1 MRFDMNNIHTI
12 FESAKSKNCVPSE
25 HADKSGS
32 KIDATLGDSDL
43 IGLFDNIC
51 PICGDVFASM
61 KDAAAD
67 PKNLKLTMVKTE
79 DLGEATKIYI
89 EAVEFATF
97 CEAADLNIGE
107 AAEEILDTCK
117 GMVPGSNDSELHVV
131 FPSEA
136 LNKGELGSTRFG
148 RDIRNDWAMQ
158 LLTGCRRYGIHVNS
172 GVEDGEPVTES
183 AYKKAMNE
191 AASKKPLGYEAC
203 IKRDKA
209 LIERE
214 VNAASKEVYK
224 TFKDNVSSHYEKY
237 MDEFYK
243 KNKTAPKFD
252 GLTHETDLYAI
263 ELNTNAYIDICL
275 FYQDRVCKLLN
286 KSEKLKALGYKFET
300 EDYHGIFIRNAAAQA
315 INEGVVQKIIDKI
328 KNRNNHSDELV
339 FTSSQYAAYRKAII
353 EISKKYEHV
362 GKYLYVLTYKDL
374 CRVGCDG
381 ETSDGFE
388 YWVAAFDTDDRR
400 DDKEIRSYEKGD
412 GNQDFVDNL
421 DKERND
427 FVKEL
432 NSANINGAKFDSDFN
447 GHRFDLTMTVPKST
461 HVKESSESIEEGF
474 GRHGFRDVKPL
485 RDDKDGNK
493 KREYS
498 NDGLELPSAP
508 DEGLPELDLPSD
520 PDTDLPKLD
529 LPKAVDEAYSESK
542 TLKGVKIYIDG
553 PSKKIDVAIKL
564 CNKNWSRI
572 VNEAAE
578 DWFNRIDRCDDDGSL
593 KKTYPTVSAVK
604 SHMTLD
610 TVRYSSEE
618 KRNNPIC
625 GSMDLSFDVDP
636 EIDPNHFYTLYVDF
650 DKDQSIRFD
659 SIFDG

>member
-148 RDIRNDWAMQ
+148 RDVRNDWAMQ

-191 AASKKPLGYEAC
+191 AASKKLLSYEAC

-263 ELNTNAYIDICL
+263 ELNTNAYVDICL

-300 EDYHGIFIRNAAAQA
+300 EDYPGIFIRNAAAQA
-315 INEGVVQKIIDKI
+315 IKEAAEDVN
-328 KNRNNHSDELV
+328 DE
-339 FTSSQYAAYRKAII
+339 T
-353 EISKKYEHV
+353 
-362 GKYLYVLTYKDL
+362 
-374 CRVGCDG
+374 
-381 ETSDGFE
+381 
-388 YWVAAFDTDDRR
+388 
-400 DDKEIRSYEKGD
+400 
-412 GNQDFVDNL
+412 
-421 DKERND
+421 
-427 FVKEL
+427 
-432 NSANINGAKFDSDFN
+432 
-447 GHRFDLTMTVPKST
+447 
-461 HVKESSESIEEGF
+461 IEEGF

-485 RDDKDGNK
+485 RDDKDGDK
-493 KREYS
+493 DDDKFTTRP
-498 NDGLELPSAP
+498 DGSKWQNSI
-508 DEGLPELDLPSD
+508 DLPDDNGGWVNSIN
-520 PDTDLPKLD
+520 L
-529 LPKAVDEAYSESK
+529 DEAATESK
-542 TLKGVKIYIDG
+542 TFKGVKIYIDG
-553 PSKKIDVAIKL
+553 PSENIDLAIKL
-564 CNKNWSRI
+564 CNKNWSKI
-572 VNEAAE
+572 VNEAAK
-578 DWFNRIDRCDDDGSL
+578 RML
-593 KKTYPTVSAVK
+593 KKALSRLGTVDEKFKDVDS
-604 SHMTLD
+604 
-610 TVRYSSEE
+610 VRKNLKLEGVMYDNEGN
-618 KRNNPIC
+618 KYNPIC
-625 GSMDLSFDVDP
+625 GTMNLSFDTVPSLDP
-636 EIDPNHFYTLYVDF
+636 HHSFALYVDF
-650 DKDQSIRFD
+650 DKDQNIEFD
-659 SIFDG
+659 SAYDG

>member
-148 RDIRNDWAMQ
+148 RDVRNDWAMQ
-158 LLTGCRRYGIHVNS
+158 LLTGCCRYGIHVNS

-209 LIERE
+209 LIECE

-224 TFKDNVSSHYEKY
+224 TFKDNISSNYEKY
-237 MDEFYK
+237 MMDEFYK

-263 ELNTNAYIDICL
+263 ELNTDAYVDICL

-300 EDYHGIFIRNAAAQA
+300 EDYPGIFIRNAAAQA
-315 INEGVVQKIIDKI
+315 IKEAAEDMN
-328 KNRNNHSDELV
+328 DE
-339 FTSSQYAAYRKAII
+339 T
-353 EISKKYEHV
+353 
-362 GKYLYVLTYKDL
+362 
-374 CRVGCDG
+374 
-381 ETSDGFE
+381 
-388 YWVAAFDTDDRR
+388 
-400 DDKEIRSYEKGD
+400 
-412 GNQDFVDNL
+412 
-421 DKERND
+421 
-427 FVKEL
+427 
-432 NSANINGAKFDSDFN
+432 
-447 GHRFDLTMTVPKST
+447 
-461 HVKESSESIEEGF
+461 IEEGF

-485 RDDKDGNK
+485 RDDKDGNDD
-493 KREYS
+493 
-498 NDGLELPSAP
+498 NDGWV
-508 DEGLPELDLPSD
+508 DNI
-520 PDTDLPKLD
+520 KLD
-529 LPKAVDEAYSESK
+529 EAATESK
-542 TLKGVKIYIDG
+542 TFKGVKIYING
-553 PSKKIDVAIKL
+553 PSENIDLAIKL
-564 CNKNWSRI
+564 CNKNWSKI
-572 VNEAAE
+572 VNEAAK
-578 DWFNRIDRCDDDGSL
+578 RML
-593 KKTYPTVSAVK
+593 KEALSGLGTVDEKFKDVDS
-604 SHMTLD
+604 
-610 TVRYSSEE
+610 VRKNLKLEGVMYDNEG
-618 KRNNPIC
+618 KKYNPIC
-625 GSMDLSFDVDP
+625 GTMNLSFDTVPSLDP
-636 EIDPNHFYTLYVDF
+636 HHSFTLYVDF
-650 DKDQSIRFD
+650 DKDQNIEFD
-659 SIFDG
+659 SIYDG

>member
-51 PICGDVFASM
+51 PIRGDVFASM

-148 RDIRNDWAMQ
+148 RDVRNDWAMQ

-191 AASKKPLGYEAC
+191 AEAINENFIKK
-203 IKRDKA
+203 I
-209 LIERE
+209 IEKIGKK
-214 VNAASKEVYK
+214 NDHSKEV
-224 TFKDNVSSHYEKY
+224 TF
-237 MDEFYK
+237 
-243 KNKTAPKFD
+243 TR
-252 GLTHETDLYAI
+252 G
-263 ELNTNAYIDICL
+263 
-275 FYQDRVCKLLN
+275 
-286 KSEKLKALGYKFET
+286 
-300 EDYHGIFIRNAAAQA
+300 
-315 INEGVVQKIIDKI
+315 
-328 KNRNNHSDELV
+328 
-339 FTSSQYAAYRKAII
+339 QYSVYSKAISG
-353 EISKKYEHV
+353 ISKKYDHV
-362 GKYLYVLTYKDL
+362 GKYLSIFSYKDI
-374 CRVGCDG
+374 CNIGYYPREG
-381 ETSDGFE
+381 E
-388 YWVAAFDTDDRR
+388 YLVAVFDTDDRR
-400 DDKEIRSYEKGD
+400 NDKEIRSYEQGD
-412 GNQDFVDNL
+412 GNHDFVEKL
-421 DKERND
+421 EKEIKS
-427 FVKEL
+427 FVNEL
-432 NSANINGAKFDSDFN
+432 NSFIGKHAKFDYDFD
-447 GHRFDLTMTVPKST
+447 GHRFELFMSVDESVS
-461 HVKESSESIEEGF
+461 VKEAAEDVNDESIEEGF

-553 PSKKIDVAIKL
+553 PSKKIDIAIKL
-564 CNKNWSRI
+564 CNKNWSKI

-578 DWFNRIDRCDDDGSL
+578 DWFNRIYRCDDDGSL

-650 DKDQSIRFD
+650 DKDSNIKFD

>member
-117 GMVPGSNDSELHVV
+117 GMIPGSNDSELHVV

-148 RDIRNDWAMQ
+148 RDVRNDWAMQ

-237 MDEFYK
+237 IDEFYK

-263 ELNTNAYIDICL
+263 ELSTNAYIDICL

-300 EDYHGIFIRNAAAQA
+300 EDYPGIFIHNAAAQA
-315 INEGVVQKIIDKI
+315 IK
-328 KNRNNHSDELV
+328 
-339 FTSSQYAAYRKAII
+339 
-353 EISKKYEHV
+353 
-362 GKYLYVLTYKDL
+362 
-374 CRVGCDG
+374 
-381 ETSDGFE
+381 
-388 YWVAAFDTDDRR
+388 
-400 DDKEIRSYEKGD
+400 
-412 GNQDFVDNL
+412 
-421 DKERND
+421 
-427 FVKEL
+427 
-432 NSANINGAKFDSDFN
+432 
-447 GHRFDLTMTVPKST
+447 
-461 HVKESSESIEEGF
+461 
-474 GRHGFRDVKPL
+474 
-485 RDDKDGNK
+485 
-493 KREYS
+493 
-498 NDGLELPSAP
+498 
-508 DEGLPELDLPSD
+508 
-520 PDTDLPKLD
+520 
-529 LPKAVDEAYSESK
+529 
-542 TLKGVKIYIDG
+542 
-553 PSKKIDVAIKL
+553 
-564 CNKNWSRI
+564 
-572 VNEAAE
+572 EAAE
-578 DWFNRIDRCDDDGSL
+578 DVNDEEGIDEAAGSSNIL
-593 KKTYPTVSAVK
+593 KIDINGKSRSVYFRDKYKDPDERKKIESNVISDVK
-604 SHMTLD
+604 AIIKD
-610 TVRYSSEE
+610 EE
-618 KRNNPIC
+618 KIKKKIYNFIINDEGHDGHADEDAKSNAGYLDYFEVVESGRGYAINAT
-625 GSMDLSFDVDP
+625 MDKYQYMITNLKNGKVTPST
-636 EIDPNHFYTLYVDF
+636 EITYLD
-650 DKDQSIRFD
+650 
-659 SIFDG
+659 

>member
-148 RDIRNDWAMQ
+148 RDVRNDWAMQ

-224 TFKDNVSSHYEKY
+224 TFKDNISSHYEKY

-263 ELNTNAYIDICL
+263 ELNTDAYIDICL

-300 EDYHGIFIRNAAAQA
+300 EDYPGIFIRNAAAQA
-315 INEGVVQKIIDKI
+315 IK
-328 KNRNNHSDELV
+328 
-339 FTSSQYAAYRKAII
+339 
-353 EISKKYEHV
+353 
-362 GKYLYVLTYKDL
+362 
-374 CRVGCDG
+374 
-381 ETSDGFE
+381 
-388 YWVAAFDTDDRR
+388 
-400 DDKEIRSYEKGD
+400 
-412 GNQDFVDNL
+412 
-421 DKERND
+421 
-427 FVKEL
+427 
-432 NSANINGAKFDSDFN
+432 
-447 GHRFDLTMTVPKST
+447 
-461 HVKESSESIEEGF
+461 
-474 GRHGFRDVKPL
+474 
-485 RDDKDGNK
+485 
-493 KREYS
+493 
-498 NDGLELPSAP
+498 
-508 DEGLPELDLPSD
+508 
-520 PDTDLPKLD
+520 
-529 LPKAVDEAYSESK
+529 
-542 TLKGVKIYIDG
+542 
-553 PSKKIDVAIKL
+553 
-564 CNKNWSRI
+564 
-572 VNEAAE
+572 EAAE
-578 DWFNRIDRCDDDGSL
+578 DVNDEEGIDEAAGSSNIL
-593 KKTYPTVSAVK
+593 KIDINGKSRSVYFRDKYKDPDERKKIESNVISDVK
-604 SHMTLD
+604 AIIKD
-610 TVRYSSEE
+610 EE
-618 KRNNPIC
+618 KIKKKIYNFIINDEGHDGHADEDAKSNAGYLDYFEVVESGRGYAINAT
-625 GSMDLSFDVDP
+625 MDKYQYMITNLKNGKVTPST
-636 EIDPNHFYTLYVDF
+636 EITYLD
-650 DKDQSIRFD
+650 
-659 SIFDG
+659 

>member
-148 RDIRNDWAMQ
+148 RDVRNDWAMQ
-158 LLTGCRRYGIHVNS
+158 LMTGCRRYGIHVNS

-224 TFKDNVSSHYEKY
+224 TFKDNISSHYEKY

-263 ELNTNAYIDICL
+263 ELNTNAYVDICL

-300 EDYHGIFIRNAAAQA
+300 EDYPGIFIRNAAAQA
-315 INEGVVQKIIDKI
+315 IK
-328 KNRNNHSDELV
+328 
-339 FTSSQYAAYRKAII
+339 
-353 EISKKYEHV
+353 
-362 GKYLYVLTYKDL
+362 
-374 CRVGCDG
+374 
-381 ETSDGFE
+381 
-388 YWVAAFDTDDRR
+388 
-400 DDKEIRSYEKGD
+400 
-412 GNQDFVDNL
+412 
-421 DKERND
+421 
-427 FVKEL
+427 
-432 NSANINGAKFDSDFN
+432 
-447 GHRFDLTMTVPKST
+447 
-461 HVKESSESIEEGF
+461 
-474 GRHGFRDVKPL
+474 
-485 RDDKDGNK
+485 
-493 KREYS
+493 
-498 NDGLELPSAP
+498 
-508 DEGLPELDLPSD
+508 
-520 PDTDLPKLD
+520 
-529 LPKAVDEAYSESK
+529 
-542 TLKGVKIYIDG
+542 
-553 PSKKIDVAIKL
+553 
-564 CNKNWSRI
+564 
-572 VNEAAE
+572 EAAE
-578 DWFNRIDRCDDDGSL
+578 DVNDEEGIDEAAGHSNILKINIDGKSRSVYFRDKYKDPDER
-593 KKTYPTVSAVK
+593 KKIESNVISDVK
-604 SHMTLD
+604 TIIKN
-610 TVRYSSEE
+610 EE
-618 KRNNPIC
+618 KIKKKIYNFILNDEGHDGHADEDAKSNAGYLDYFEVVESGREYVINAT
-625 GSMDLSFDVDP
+625 MDKYQYMITNLKNGKVTPST
-636 EIDPNHFYTLYVDF
+636 EITYLD
-650 DKDQSIRFD
+650 
-659 SIFDG
+659 

>member
-117 GMVPGSNDSELHVV
+117 GMVPGINDSELHVV

-148 RDIRNDWAMQ
+148 RDVRNDWAMQ

-224 TFKDNVSSHYEKY
+224 TFKDNVSSHYDKC

-263 ELNTNAYIDICL
+263 KLNTNAYIDICL

-286 KSEKLKALGYKFET
+286 KSEKLKSLGYKFET
-300 EDYHGIFIRNAAAQA
+300 ENYPGIFIKNAAAQA
-315 INEGVVQKIIDKI
+315 IK
-328 KNRNNHSDELV
+328 
-339 FTSSQYAAYRKAII
+339 
-353 EISKKYEHV
+353 
-362 GKYLYVLTYKDL
+362 
-374 CRVGCDG
+374 
-381 ETSDGFE
+381 
-388 YWVAAFDTDDRR
+388 
-400 DDKEIRSYEKGD
+400 
-412 GNQDFVDNL
+412 
-421 DKERND
+421 
-427 FVKEL
+427 
-432 NSANINGAKFDSDFN
+432 
-447 GHRFDLTMTVPKST
+447 
-461 HVKESSESIEEGF
+461 
-474 GRHGFRDVKPL
+474 
-485 RDDKDGNK
+485 
-493 KREYS
+493 
-498 NDGLELPSAP
+498 
-508 DEGLPELDLPSD
+508 
-520 PDTDLPKLD
+520 
-529 LPKAVDEAYSESK
+529 
-542 TLKGVKIYIDG
+542 
-553 PSKKIDVAIKL
+553 
-564 CNKNWSRI
+564 
-572 VNEAAE
+572 EAAE
-578 DWFNRIDRCDDDGSL
+578 DVND
-593 KKTYPTVSAVK
+593 
-604 SHMTLD
+604 
-610 TVRYSSEE
+610 E
-618 KRNNPIC
+618 
-625 GSMDLSFDVDP
+625 
-636 EIDPNHFYTLYVDF
+636 
-650 DKDQSIRFD
+650 SI
-659 SIFDG
+659 

>member
-1 MRFDMNNIHTI
+1 MRFEMNNIHTI

-25 HADKSGS
+25 HADETGA

-51 PICGDVFASM
+51 PIRGDVFASM

-117 GMVPGSNDSELHVV
+117 GMVPGNNDSELHVV

-148 RDIRNDWAMQ
+148 RDVRNDWAMQ

-183 AYKKAMNE
+183 A
-191 AASKKPLGYEAC
+191 
-203 IKRDKA
+203 
-209 LIERE
+209 
-214 VNAASKEVYK
+214 
-224 TFKDNVSSHYEKY
+224 T
-237 MDEFYK
+237 
-243 KNKTAPKFD
+243 
-252 GLTHETDLYAI
+252 
-263 ELNTNAYIDICL
+263 
-275 FYQDRVCKLLN
+275 
-286 KSEKLKALGYKFET
+286 
-300 EDYHGIFIRNAAAQA
+300 
-315 INEGVVQKIIDKI
+315 
-328 KNRNNHSDELV
+328 
-339 FTSSQYAAYRKAII
+339 
-353 EISKKYEHV
+353 
-362 GKYLYVLTYKDL
+362 
-374 CRVGCDG
+374 
-381 ETSDGFE
+381 
-388 YWVAAFDTDDRR
+388 
-400 DDKEIRSYEKGD
+400 
-412 GNQDFVDNL
+412 
-421 DKERND
+421 
-427 FVKEL
+427 
-432 NSANINGAKFDSDFN
+432 
-447 GHRFDLTMTVPKST
+447 
-461 HVKESSESIEEGF
+461 
-474 GRHGFRDVKPL
+474 
-485 RDDKDGNK
+485 
-493 KREYS
+493 
-498 NDGLELPSAP
+498 
-508 DEGLPELDLPSD
+508 
-520 PDTDLPKLD
+520 
-529 LPKAVDEAYSESK
+529 ESK

-564 CNKNWSRI
+564 CNKNWSKI

-593 KKTYPTVSAVK
+593 KKTYPTISAVK

-650 DKDQSIRFD
+650 DKDSNIKFD
-659 SIFDG
+659 SNFEG

>member
-117 GMVPGSNDSELHVV
+117 GMVPGSNDFELHVV

-148 RDIRNDWAMQ
+148 RDVRNDWAMQ

-172 GVEDGEPVTES
+172 GVEDGEPVVES

-209 LIERE
+209 LIKRE

-224 TFKDNVSSHYEKY
+224 TFKDNISSHYEKY

-263 ELNTNAYIDICL
+263 ELNTDAYVDICL

-300 EDYHGIFIRNAAAQA
+300 EDYPGIFIRNAAAHA
-315 INEGVVQKIIDKI
+315 IKEAAEDMN
-328 KNRNNHSDELV
+328 DE
-339 FTSSQYAAYRKAII
+339 A
-353 EISKKYEHV
+353 
-362 GKYLYVLTYKDL
+362 
-374 CRVGCDG
+374 
-381 ETSDGFE
+381 
-388 YWVAAFDTDDRR
+388 
-400 DDKEIRSYEKGD
+400 
-412 GNQDFVDNL
+412 
-421 DKERND
+421 
-427 FVKEL
+427 
-432 NSANINGAKFDSDFN
+432 
-447 GHRFDLTMTVPKST
+447 
-461 HVKESSESIEEGF
+461 IEEGF

-493 KREYS
+493 DDDKFTTSPDGSKWQNSIDLPDDNSGWVNSINLDEAVHTYSGYPYAGKHFKGVAIEYYAS
-498 NDGLELPSAP
+498 DGVTEITKEQKERFNADFTVVKAVYNKLFKEKFIPWLTKPYK
-508 DEGLPELDLPSD
+508 DEKEKSDCVRSLDLYNVTYYARKDNAGEIEFQYTVNDPGNPSNE
-520 PDTDLPKLD
+520 PVAFCIHVKGKEII
-529 LPKAVDEAYSESK
+529 KAYGYD
-542 TLKGVKIYIDG
+542 I
-553 PSKKIDVAIKL
+553 
-564 CNKNWSRI
+564 
-572 VNEAAE
+572 
-578 DWFNRIDRCDDDGSL
+578 
-593 KKTYPTVSAVK
+593 
-604 SHMTLD
+604 
-610 TVRYSSEE
+610 
-618 KRNNPIC
+618 
-625 GSMDLSFDVDP
+625 
-636 EIDPNHFYTLYVDF
+636 
-650 DKDQSIRFD
+650 
-659 SIFDG
+659 

>member
-25 HADKSGS
+25 HADKSGA

-107 AAEEILDTCK
+107 AAEEIMDTCK
-117 GMVPGSNDSELHVV
+117 GMIPGSNDSELHVV
-131 FPSEA
+131 FPSDS

-148 RDIRNDWAMQ
+148 RDVRNDWAMQ

-172 GVEDGEPVTES
+172 GVEDGAPVTES

-191 AASKKPLGYEAC
+191 AASKKPLDYEAC

-224 TFKDNVSSHYEKY
+224 TFKDNISSHYEKY
-237 MDEFYK
+237 MDEFYE

-263 ELNTNAYIDICL
+263 ELNTNAFTDICL

-300 EDYHGIFIRNAAAQA
+300 EDYNGIFIRNAAAQA
-315 INEGVVQKIIDKI
+315 I
-328 KNRNNHSDELV
+328 
-339 FTSSQYAAYRKAII
+339 
-353 EISKKYEHV
+353 
-362 GKYLYVLTYKDL
+362 
-374 CRVGCDG
+374 
-381 ETSDGFE
+381 
-388 YWVAAFDTDDRR
+388 
-400 DDKEIRSYEKGD
+400 
-412 GNQDFVDNL
+412 
-421 DKERND
+421 
-427 FVKEL
+427 
-432 NSANINGAKFDSDFN
+432 
-447 GHRFDLTMTVPKST
+447 
-461 HVKESSESIEEGF
+461 KESAEAAIEE
-474 GRHGFRDVKPL
+474 
-485 RDDKDGNK
+485 
-493 KREYS
+493 
-498 NDGLELPSAP
+498 
-508 DEGLPELDLPSD
+508 EG
-520 PDTDLPKLD
+520 
-529 LPKAVDEAYSESK
+529 
-542 TLKGVKIYIDG
+542 
-553 PSKKIDVAIKL
+553 
-564 CNKNWSRI
+564 
-572 VNEAAE
+572 
-578 DWFNRIDRCDDDGSL
+578 
-593 KKTYPTVSAVK
+593 
-604 SHMTLD
+604 
-610 TVRYSSEE
+610 
-618 KRNNPIC
+618 
-625 GSMDLSFDVDP
+625 
-636 EIDPNHFYTLYVDF
+636 
-650 DKDQSIRFD
+650 
-659 SIFDG
+659 

>member
-51 PICGDVFASM
+51 PIRGDVFASM

-148 RDIRNDWAMQ
+148 RDVRNDWAMQ

-224 TFKDNVSSHYEKY
+224 TFKDNISSHYEKY

-263 ELNTNAYIDICL
+263 ELNTDAYIDICL

-300 EDYHGIFIRNAAAQA
+300 EDYPGIFIRNAAAQA
-315 INEGVVQKIIDKI
+315 IK
-328 KNRNNHSDELV
+328 
-339 FTSSQYAAYRKAII
+339 
-353 EISKKYEHV
+353 
-362 GKYLYVLTYKDL
+362 
-374 CRVGCDG
+374 
-381 ETSDGFE
+381 
-388 YWVAAFDTDDRR
+388 
-400 DDKEIRSYEKGD
+400 
-412 GNQDFVDNL
+412 
-421 DKERND
+421 
-427 FVKEL
+427 
-432 NSANINGAKFDSDFN
+432 
-447 GHRFDLTMTVPKST
+447 
-461 HVKESSESIEEGF
+461 
-474 GRHGFRDVKPL
+474 
-485 RDDKDGNK
+485 
-493 KREYS
+493 
-498 NDGLELPSAP
+498 
-508 DEGLPELDLPSD
+508 
-520 PDTDLPKLD
+520 
-529 LPKAVDEAYSESK
+529 
-542 TLKGVKIYIDG
+542 
-553 PSKKIDVAIKL
+553 
-564 CNKNWSRI
+564 
-572 VNEAAE
+572 EAAE
-578 DWFNRIDRCDDDGSL
+578 DVNDEEGIDEAAGSSNIL
-593 KKTYPTVSAVK
+593 KIDINGKSRSVYFRDKYKDPDERKKIESNVISDVK
-604 SHMTLD
+604 AIIKD
-610 TVRYSSEE
+610 EE
-618 KRNNPIC
+618 KIKKKIYNFIINDEGHDGHADEDAKSNAGYLDYFEVVESGRGYAINAT
-625 GSMDLSFDVDP
+625 MDKYQYMITNLKNGKVTPST
-636 EIDPNHFYTLYVDF
+636 EITYLD
-650 DKDQSIRFD
+650 
-659 SIFDG
+659 

>member
-32 KIDATLGDSDL
+32 KIDTTLGDSDL

-148 RDIRNDWAMQ
+148 RDVRNDWAMQ

-224 TFKDNVSSHYEKY
+224 TFKDNISSHYEKY

-263 ELNTNAYIDICL
+263 ELSTNAYIDICL
-275 FYQDRVCKLLN
+275 FYQDHVCKLLN

-300 EDYHGIFIRNAAAQA
+300 EDYPGIFIRNAAAQA
-315 INEGVVQKIIDKI
+315 IKE
-328 KNRNNHSDELV
+328 
-339 FTSSQYAAYRKAII
+339 AA
-353 EISKKYEHV
+353 EDV
-362 GKYLYVLTYKDL
+362 
-374 CRVGCDG
+374 
-381 ETSDGFE
+381 
-388 YWVAAFDTDDRR
+388 
-400 DDKEIRSYEKGD
+400 
-412 GNQDFVDNL
+412 
-421 DKERND
+421 ND
-427 FVKEL
+427 
-432 NSANINGAKFDSDFN
+432 
-447 GHRFDLTMTVPKST
+447 
-461 HVKESSESIEEGF
+461 ESIEEGF

-485 RDDKDGNK
+485 RDGKDGNK
-493 KREYS
+493 DDDKFTTRP
-498 NDGLELPSAP
+498 DGSKWQNSI
-508 DEGLPELDLPSD
+508 DLPDDNGGWVDSI
-520 PDTDLPKLD
+520 KLD
-529 LPKAVDEAYSESK
+529 EAATESK

-553 PSKKIDVAIKL
+553 PSKKIDLAIKL

-636 EIDPNHFYTLYVDF
+636 VIDPNHFYTLYVDF
-650 DKDQSIRFD
+650 DKDSNIKFD

>member
-32 KIDATLGDSDL
+32 KINATLGDSDL

-148 RDIRNDWAMQ
+148 RDVRNDWAMQ

-191 AASKKPLGYEAC
+191 SFFGKKKKEKSNPPEISYSDFSMLKAICAKELKKYPDVKKLAKFMPYSDLYDNSPGYDYFIELRIGSTIYAHGDHYDKLEELYKNCKSFESDVNEAL
-203 IKRDKA
+203 K
-209 LIERE
+209 
-214 VNAASKEVYK
+214 KEFNGNI
-224 TFKDNVSSHYEKY
+224 TIS
-237 MDEFYK
+237 
-243 KNKTAPKFD
+243 FD
-252 GLTHETDLYAI
+252 GGGDTLY
-263 ELNTNAYIDICL
+263 
-275 FYQDRVCKLLN
+275 F
-286 KSEKLKALGYKFET
+286 S
-300 EDYHGIFIRNAAAQA
+300 
-315 INEGVVQKIIDKI
+315 
-328 KNRNNHSDELV
+328 
-339 FTSSQYAAYRKAII
+339 
-353 EISKKYEHV
+353 
-362 GKYLYVLTYKDL
+362 
-374 CRVGCDG
+374 
-381 ETSDGFE
+381 
-388 YWVAAFDTDDRR
+388 
-400 DDKEIRSYEKGD
+400 
-412 GNQDFVDNL
+412 
-421 DKERND
+421 
-427 FVKEL
+427 
-432 NSANINGAKFDSDFN
+432 
-447 GHRFDLTMTVPKST
+447 FDLGSGYVREAAED
-461 HVKESSESIEEGF
+461 VNDESIEEGF

-553 PSKKIDVAIKL
+553 PSKKIDIAIKL

-650 DKDQSIRFD
+650 DKDSNIKFD

>member
-67 PKNLKLTMVKTE
+67 PKNLKLTMAKTE

-117 GMVPGSNDSELHVV
+117 GMVPGINDSELHVV

-148 RDIRNDWAMQ
+148 RGVRNDWAMQ

-183 AYKKAMNE
+183 AYKKSMNE
-191 AASKKPLGYEAC
+191 ADSKKPLGYEAC

-224 TFKDNVSSHYEKY
+224 TFKDNVSSHYEKCV
-237 MDEFYK
+237 DKFYK

-263 ELNTNAYIDICL
+263 KLNTNAYIDICL

-286 KSEKLKALGYKFET
+286 KSEKLKSLGYKFET
-300 EDYHGIFIRNAAAQA
+300 ENYPGIFIRNAAAQA
-315 INEGVVQKIIDKI
+315 IKE
-328 KNRNNHSDELV
+328 
-339 FTSSQYAAYRKAII
+339 AA
-353 EISKKYEHV
+353 EDV
-362 GKYLYVLTYKDL
+362 
-374 CRVGCDG
+374 
-381 ETSDGFE
+381 
-388 YWVAAFDTDDRR
+388 
-400 DDKEIRSYEKGD
+400 
-412 GNQDFVDNL
+412 
-421 DKERND
+421 ND
-427 FVKEL
+427 
-432 NSANINGAKFDSDFN
+432 
-447 GHRFDLTMTVPKST
+447 
-461 HVKESSESIEEGF
+461 ESIEEGF

-485 RDDKDGNK
+485 RDDKDGDKDDDKFTTRPDGSKWQN
-493 KREYS
+493 S
-498 NDGLELPSAP
+498 IDIPDDNDGWVDSINL
-508 DEGLPELDLPSD
+508 
-520 PDTDLPKLD
+520 
-529 LPKAVDEAYSESK
+529 DEATSESK
-542 TLKGVKIYIDG
+542 TFKGVKIYIDG
-553 PSKKIDVAIKL
+553 PSENIDLAIKL
-564 CNKNWSRI
+564 CNKNWSKI
-572 VNEAAE
+572 VNEAAK
-578 DWFNRIDRCDDDGSL
+578 RML
-593 KKTYPTVSAVK
+593 KKALSRLGTVGEKFKDVDS
-604 SHMTLD
+604 
-610 TVRYSSEE
+610 VRKNLKLEGVMYDNEGN
-618 KRNNPIC
+618 KYNPIC
-625 GSMDLSFDVDP
+625 GTMNLSFDTVPSLDP
-636 EIDPNHFYTLYVDF
+636 HHSFTLYVDF
-650 DKDQSIRFD
+650 DKDQNIKFD
-659 SIFDG
+659 SAYDG

>member
-148 RDIRNDWAMQ
+148 RDVRNDWAMQ

-183 AYKKAMNE
+183 AYKK
-191 AASKKPLGYEAC
+191 
-203 IKRDKA
+203 
-209 LIERE
+209 
-214 VNAASKEVYK
+214 
-224 TFKDNVSSHYEKY
+224 
-237 MDEFYK
+237 
-243 KNKTAPKFD
+243 
-252 GLTHETDLYAI
+252 
-263 ELNTNAYIDICL
+263 
-275 FYQDRVCKLLN
+275 
-286 KSEKLKALGYKFET
+286 T
-300 EDYHGIFIRNAAAQA
+300 EDVPDLLKKAFEYH
-315 INEGVVQKIIDKI
+315 I
-328 KNRNNHSDELV
+328 KNHNIPTMSLKDLDSWDDPTNGSDKTVDQMSDDEL
-339 FTSSQYAAYRKAII
+339 
-353 EISKKYEHV
+353 
-362 GKYLYVLTYKDL
+362 
-374 CRVGCDG
+374 
-381 ETSDGFE
+381 
-388 YWVAAFDTDDRR
+388 
-400 DDKEIRSYEKGD
+400 
-412 GNQDFVDNL
+412 
-421 DKERND
+421 
-427 FVKEL
+427 
-432 NSANINGAKFDSDFN
+432 
-447 GHRFDLTMTVPKST
+447 
-461 HVKESSESIEEGF
+461 
-474 GRHGFRDVKPL
+474 
-485 RDDKDGNK
+485 K
-493 KREYS
+493 KRNKDAYYIKK
-498 NDGLELPSAP
+498 
-508 DEGLPELDLPSD
+508 GLPFHESA
-520 PDTDLPKLD
+520 T
-529 LPKAVDEAYSESK
+529 ESK
-542 TLKGVKIYIDG
+542 TLKGVKIWIDG
-553 PSKKIDVAIKL
+553 PSKKIDIAIKL

-578 DWFNRIDRCDDDGSL
+578 DWFRRIDKCDDDGSL

-610 TVRYSSEE
+610 TVRYSGEE

-636 EIDPNHFYTLYVDF
+636 EIDPNHFYTLYVGF
-650 DKDQSIRFD
+650 DKDSNIKFD
-659 SIFDG
+659 SIFEG

>member
-32 KIDATLGDSDL
+32 KIDATLSDSDL

-148 RDIRNDWAMQ
+148 RDVRNDWAMQ

-214 VNAASKEVYK
+214 VNAASKEAYK
-224 TFKDNVSSHYEKY
+224 TFKDNVSSHYEKCI
-237 MDEFYK
+237 DEFYK

-263 ELNTNAYIDICL
+263 ELNTNAYIDIRL
-275 FYQDRVCKLLN
+275 FYQDHVCKLLN

-300 EDYHGIFIRNAAAQA
+300 EDYPGILIRNADAQA
-315 INEGVVQKIIDKI
+315 IK
-328 KNRNNHSDELV
+328 
-339 FTSSQYAAYRKAII
+339 
-353 EISKKYEHV
+353 
-362 GKYLYVLTYKDL
+362 
-374 CRVGCDG
+374 
-381 ETSDGFE
+381 
-388 YWVAAFDTDDRR
+388 
-400 DDKEIRSYEKGD
+400 
-412 GNQDFVDNL
+412 
-421 DKERND
+421 
-427 FVKEL
+427 
-432 NSANINGAKFDSDFN
+432 
-447 GHRFDLTMTVPKST
+447 
-461 HVKESSESIEEGF
+461 
-474 GRHGFRDVKPL
+474 
-485 RDDKDGNK
+485 
-493 KREYS
+493 
-498 NDGLELPSAP
+498 
-508 DEGLPELDLPSD
+508 
-520 PDTDLPKLD
+520 
-529 LPKAVDEAYSESK
+529 
-542 TLKGVKIYIDG
+542 
-553 PSKKIDVAIKL
+553 
-564 CNKNWSRI
+564 
-572 VNEAAE
+572 EAAE
-578 DWFNRIDRCDDDGSL
+578 DVNDEEGIDEAAGSSNILKIDINGKSRSVYFRDKYKDPDERKKIESNVISDVKAIIKDEDKIKKKIYNFIINDEGHDGYADEDAKSNAGYLDYFEVVESGRGYAINATMDRYQYMITNL
-593 KKTYPTVSAVK
+593 KNGKVTPSTEITY
-604 SHMTLD
+604 LD
-610 TVRYSSEE
+610 
-618 KRNNPIC
+618 
-625 GSMDLSFDVDP
+625 
-636 EIDPNHFYTLYVDF
+636 
-650 DKDQSIRFD
+650 
-659 SIFDG
+659 

>member
-12 FESAKSKNCVPSE
+12 FESYKPKNCVPSE

-148 RDIRNDWAMQ
+148 RDVRNDWAMQ

-214 VNAASKEVYK
+214 VNSASKEVYK

-243 KNKTAPKFD
+243 KNKTAPKFY

-263 ELNTNAYIDICL
+263 ELSTNAYIDICL

-300 EDYHGIFIRNAAAQA
+300 EDYPGIFIRNDAAQA
-315 INEGVVQKIIDKI
+315 INEGVIEKIIDKI
-328 KNRNNHSDELV
+328 GKKRCNSKEV
-339 FTSSQYAAYRKAII
+339 AFTREQYSAYSKTIREVA
-353 EISKKYEHV
+353 KKYDHV
-362 GKYLYVLTYKDL
+362 GKYLSVLNYNYI
-374 CRVGCDG
+374 CNVGYYPKDG
-381 ETSDGFE
+381 E
-388 YWVAAFDTDDRR
+388 YLVAVFDTDDRKN
-400 DDKEIRSYEKGD
+400 DKEIRSYEKGD
-412 GNQDFVDNL
+412 GNDDFVEKL
-421 DKERND
+421 ESEIKS

-432 NSANINGAKFDSDFN
+432 NSSVDKEVKFDHDFN
-447 GHRFDLTMTVPKST
+447 GHRFDLYMS
-461 HVKESSESIEEGF
+461 
-474 GRHGFRDVKPL
+474 
-485 RDDKDGNK
+485 
-493 KREYS
+493 
-498 NDGLELPSAP
+498 
-508 DEGLPELDLPSD
+508 
-520 PDTDLPKLD
+520 
-529 LPKAVDEAYSESK
+529 
-542 TLKGVKIYIDG
+542 
-553 PSKKIDVAIKL
+553 
-564 CNKNWSRI
+564 
-572 VNEAAE
+572 VNE
-578 DWFNRIDRCDDDGSL
+578 
-593 KKTYPTVSAVK
+593 SASVK
-604 SHMTLD
+604 
-610 TVRYSSEE
+610 
-618 KRNNPIC
+618 
-625 GSMDLSFDVDP
+625 
-636 EIDPNHFYTLYVDF
+636 
-650 DKDQSIRFD
+650 
-659 SIFDG
+659 

>member
-107 AAEEILDTCK
+107 AAEEILNTCK

-148 RDIRNDWAMQ
+148 RDVRNDWAMQ

-224 TFKDNVSSHYEKY
+224 TFKDNISSHYEKY

-300 EDYHGIFIRNAAAQA
+300 EDYPGIFIRNAAAQA
-315 INEGVVQKIIDKI
+315 IKEAAEDVN
-328 KNRNNHSDELV
+328 DE
-339 FTSSQYAAYRKAII
+339 T
-353 EISKKYEHV
+353 
-362 GKYLYVLTYKDL
+362 
-374 CRVGCDG
+374 
-381 ETSDGFE
+381 
-388 YWVAAFDTDDRR
+388 
-400 DDKEIRSYEKGD
+400 
-412 GNQDFVDNL
+412 
-421 DKERND
+421 
-427 FVKEL
+427 
-432 NSANINGAKFDSDFN
+432 
-447 GHRFDLTMTVPKST
+447 
-461 HVKESSESIEEGF
+461 IEEGF

-485 RDDKDGNK
+485 RDDKDGDKDDK
-493 KREYS
+493 KVTTRP
-498 NDGLELPSAP
+498 DGSKWQNSI
-508 DEGLPELDLPSD
+508 DLPDDNGGWIDSIN
-520 PDTDLPKLD
+520 LD
-529 LPKAVDEAYSESK
+529 ESAY
-542 TLKGVKIYIDG
+542 
-553 PSKKIDVAIKL
+553 KKVM
-564 CNKNWSRI
+564 
-572 VNEAAE
+572 NEAASKKPLGYE
-578 DWFNRIDRCDDDGSL
+578 ACIKRDKALIEREVNTASKEAYKIFKDDFSDYYYKKYIDEFYKDN
-593 KKTYPTVSAVK
+593 KTAPK
-604 SHMTLD
+604 
-610 TVRYSSEE
+610 
-618 KRNNPIC
+618 
-625 GSMDLSFDVDP
+625 
-636 EIDPNHFYTLYVDF
+636 
-650 DKDQSIRFD
+650 
-659 SIFDG
+659 FDGLTYESGLYAIELNTNAYFDICLFYQDRVCNLLNKSEKLKALGYKFNTEDDLGIFIRNASAEAIK

>member
-12 FESAKSKNCVPSE
+12 FESARSKNCVPSE

-117 GMVPGSNDSELHVV
+117 GMVPGNNDSELHVV

-148 RDIRNDWAMQ
+148 RDVRNDWAMQ

-263 ELNTNAYIDICL
+263 ELNTNAYVDICL

-300 EDYHGIFIRNAAAQA
+300 EDYPGIFIRNAAAQA
-315 INEGVVQKIIDKI
+315 IKEAAEDV
-328 KNRNNHSDELV
+328 NNDE
-339 FTSSQYAAYRKAII
+339 A
-353 EISKKYEHV
+353 
-362 GKYLYVLTYKDL
+362 
-374 CRVGCDG
+374 
-381 ETSDGFE
+381 
-388 YWVAAFDTDDRR
+388 
-400 DDKEIRSYEKGD
+400 
-412 GNQDFVDNL
+412 
-421 DKERND
+421 
-427 FVKEL
+427 
-432 NSANINGAKFDSDFN
+432 
-447 GHRFDLTMTVPKST
+447 
-461 HVKESSESIEEGF
+461 IEEGF

-485 RDDKDGNK
+485 RDDKDANK

-553 PSKKIDVAIKL
+553 PSKKIDLAIKL

-650 DKDQSIRFD
+650 DKDSNIKFD